1 MVTAANI
8 ARPLPANLYP
18 NIAAPAVTIVQGIP
32 RNSAH
37 GFDKKGLPIG
47 LQLIGNVLEEHRILN
62 AANIFEIDAQVIKN
76 KPFF

>member
-32 RNSAH
+32 RNSAQ
-37 GFDKKGLPIG
+37 GFASIQS
-47 LQLIGNVLEEHRILN
+47 QLVNATTVLTPPMNISRIN
-62 AANIFEIDAQVIKN
+62 SIKIVELM
-76 KPFF
+76 K